1 MAWKG
6 GFSVKSV
13 DPADLQELVEDLES
27 ASMRKSRVAA
37 RDIPTGTIQKSS
49 LSNDLQQELD
59 NSQQLALRANSPVQ
73 MAGSIPKQ
81 ALSVELQHDIDNS
94 EGLAV
99 MANSP
104 VQMAGSI
111 PAAAA
116 DLTDDW
122 SFKRLGLHV
131 GTTISSSGS
140 VSVGAGTFY
149 LVATAGG
156 HVTVGLPAAATCTNM
171 VLSFKKLTAANNMI
185 LDANSTET
193 IDGAETKTF
202 SDQWSWV
209 TIISN
214 GTNWFI
220 ISQGNP

>member
-6 GFSVKSV
+6 GFSVKSA
-13 DPADLQELVEDLES
+13 DPADLQELIDDIES
-27 ASMRKSRVAA
+27 APMRRSRVTS
-37 RDIPTGTIQKSS
+37 RSIPVGTIEKDS
-49 LSNDLQQELD
+49 LSTAVQQEID
-59 NSQQLALRANSPVQ
+59 NSQQLALRANNPVFMQ
-73 MAGSIPKQ
+73 GSVPKQ
-81 ALSVELQHDIDNS
+81 ALSARLQNDIDNT

-99 MANSP
+99 RGNSP

-156 HVTVGLPAAATCTNM
+156 HVTVGLPAAATCVHM
-171 VLSFKKLTAANNMI
+171 VLSFKKLNAANNMI

-202 SDQWSWV
+202 SDQYSWV
-209 TIISN
+209 TILSN